1 MRCRHSRLVP
11 GSLVAA
17 ALAVGAA
24 ALSTG
29 TAYAAGTPTSPPA
42 GPSDLTSL
50 LQSVQV
56 WIWGFVGLAA
66 IVMLSVVALMFIL
79 SGGHPGTVMKA
90 KNGLRHVVYG
100 LALLVLAPLLVNL
113 VISVAGG

>member
-17 ALAVGAA
+17 ALAAGAA
-24 ALSTG
+24 ALYTG
-29 TAYAAGTPTSPPA
+29 TAYAAGTPTAPPA

>member
-24 ALSTG
+24 ALSAG

-42 GPSDLTSL
+42 GASDLTSL
-50 LQSVQV
+50 LQSVQL

>member
-1 MRCRHSRLVP
+1 MQDH
-11 GSLVAA
+11 
-17 ALAVGAA
+17 
-24 ALSTG
+24 
-29 TAYAAGTPTSPPA
+29 
-42 GPSDLTSL
+42 LTSKQGL
-50 LQSVQV
+50 LEPREEQV
-56 WIWGFVGLAA
+56 LEI
-66 IVMLSVVALMFIL
+66 MLSVVALMFIL